1 LTRLVPRIIHRA
13 VRTRNVIDLDWVE
26 FNNAVGLVK
35 RRRTVM
41 LRATAWLRYL
51 PCAGRCAILLADAE

>member
-1 LTRLVPRIIHRA
+1 LTRLVPGIIHRA

-26 FNNAVGLVK
+26 FTNAVGLVK

-41 LRATAWLRYL
+41 LRATA
-51 PCAGRCAILLADAE
+51 